1 MKNRFN
7 STLRRVLEAARG
19 APSAKR
25 RRRSEPDSPS
35 SPGKSANS
43 CETRA
48 VAESASKED
57 GIVGLEQL
65 VAASLRVQRR
75 ESDSEAEDD
84 TSAKS
89 TATNSHA
96 AARAADGEGSV
107 RSAQAFADHA
117 SLLAGLQLQ
126 QQLAQLAAAAY
137 PAFHGLPVSSVPQ
150 SFPAANAVP
159 AQKAP
164 APEASLSP
172 ASGVSA
178 AMSPALIAG
187 NSFVA
192 ALQAQLAVSHAA
204 SQVTS
209 LWDPLQAAQ
218 YASQQTQSPADLVLA
233 ARAILAAQTA
243 APR

>member
-1 MKNRFN
+1 M
-7 STLRRVLEAARG
+7 
-19 APSAKR
+19 
-25 RRRSEPDSPS
+25 
-35 SPGKSANS
+35 
-43 CETRA
+43 
-48 VAESASKED
+48 
-57 GIVGLEQL
+57 GLEQL

-126 QQLAQLAAAAY
+126 QQLAQLAQLAAAAY
-137 PAFHGLPVSSVPQ
+137 PALHGLPVSSVPQ
-150 SFPAANAVP
+150 SFTAANAVP

-218 YASQQTQSPADLVLA
+218 YASQQAQSPADLVLA